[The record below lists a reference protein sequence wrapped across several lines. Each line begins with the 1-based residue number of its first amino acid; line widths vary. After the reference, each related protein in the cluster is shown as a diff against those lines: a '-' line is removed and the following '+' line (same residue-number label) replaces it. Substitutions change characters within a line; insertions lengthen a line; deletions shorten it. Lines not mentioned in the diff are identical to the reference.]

1 MNIKERSR
9 TSEILKEWKSFLN
22 EGVDKEEKSK
32 IETVG
37 DLKKLLDPKS
47 KIKSKAK
54 SALKDTLLDIGVDL
68 VPGGN
73 VAKSLFNFYKSVANV
88 DDNKKE
94 KLGPLKGL
102 DFDDDFLDFI
112 DEDII
117 KKLISD
123 MVIKFNDDKRLS
135 EININDLLINT
146 IQSNHNTQI
155 SK

>member
-1 MNIKERSR
+1 M
-9 TSEILKEWKSFLN
+9 
-22 EGVDKEEKSK
+22 
-32 IETVG
+32 
-37 DLKKLLDPKS
+37 
-47 KIKSKAK
+47 
-54 SALKDTLLDIGVDL
+54 DIGVDL